1 MDKQAMLN
9 WLEGQE
15 GMLSEMARAIWEKP
29 ELAMEEVFASGLQR
43 DALAAAGFQV
53 REVPGVPTAFAAE
66 YGHGKPVL
74 GILGEYD
81 ALPDL
86 SQQQGP
92 ERRALVEHGPGHGC
106 GHNLLG
112 TAGLGA
118 AMALAK
124 AIESGALAG
133 TVRYYGCPA
142 EETISG
148 KTLMAKAHVFDDL
161 DACVTW
167 HPSSYTAPWANSML
181 ANLSVRFRFKGV
193 PAHAASAAELGRSA
207 LDAVELMN
215 VGANYLREHVNEKVR
230 MHYVTTNGGSVPNTV
245 PEDAEVWY
253 MVRAPKFAMVRDTF
267 RRLKG
272 IARGA
277 AQMTETELAE
287 VRLESAAWEVLT
299 NEVICGVIDRNMKA
313 MGGPGFAEEDRGFAA
328 EMVKTF
334 GPGEQ
339 VKGFAPFFVPAEL
352 EGQGLFEGVADPVG
366 RGVCIMASSDVGDV
380 SWITPLCQFGAAVWP
395 LGIPTHTWRTTA
407 STSSHLAM
415 RGMLF
420 AAKTMA
426 ATLYDLCADPAL
438 LKEAQTEFSRATE
451 KQKYVCALDEEI

>member
-1 MDKQAMLN
+1 MNKKEMLN
-9 WLEGQE
+9 WLEDQE
-15 GMLSEMARAIWEKP
+15 EMLSNTARAIWEKP

-43 DALAAAGFQV
+43 DILKRAGFSI
-53 REVPGVPTAFAAE
+53 RDVPGLPTAFVAE
-66 YGHGKPVL
+66 YGSGGPIL

-86 SQQQGP
+86 SQQPGP
-92 ERRALVEHGPGHGC
+92 ERKAVTEHGPGHGC

-112 TAGLGA
+112 TAGVGA
-118 AMALAK
+118 ALALAQ
-124 AIESGALAG
+124 AVESGDLKAV
-133 TVRYYGCPA
+133 VRYYGCPA

-148 KTLMAKAHVFDDL
+148 KTLMAREHVFDDL

-167 HPSSYTAPWANSML
+167 HPASYTAPWANSML
-181 ANLSVRFRFKGV
+181 ANLSVKFRFRGI

-230 MHYVTTNGGSVPNTV
+230 MHYVITNGGSVPNTV
-245 PEDAEVWY
+245 PEDSEVWY
-253 MVRAPKFAMVRDTF
+253 MLRAPHFSMVRETF

-272 IARGA
+272 IASGA

-299 NEVICGVIDRNMKA
+299 NETICEVIDRNMKEL
-313 MGGPGFAEEDRGFAA
+313 GGPGFNDEDRQFAA
-328 EMVKTF
+328 QMLETF

-339 VKGFAPFFVPAEL
+339 IKGFPPFFVPPSY
-352 EGQGLFEGVADPVG
+352 EGQALHEGVADPVG
-366 RGVCIMASSDVGDV
+366 RGICIMASSDVGDV

-395 LGIPTHTWRTTA
+395 LGIPTHTWRNTA
-407 STSSHLAM
+407 CTSSHLAM
-415 RGMLF
+415 RGMMF
-420 AAKTMA
+420 AGKTMA
-426 ATLYDLCADPAL
+426 AVLWDLAADPDL
-438 LKEAQTEFSRATE
+438 LKKARDEFDRATE
-451 KQKYVCALDEEI
+451 KQKYVCALDEDI